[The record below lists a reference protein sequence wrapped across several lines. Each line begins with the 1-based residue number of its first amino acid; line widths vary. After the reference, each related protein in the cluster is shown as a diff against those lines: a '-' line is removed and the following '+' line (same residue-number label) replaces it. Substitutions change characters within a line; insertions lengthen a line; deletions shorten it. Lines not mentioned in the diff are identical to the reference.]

1 MPLDTVDESA
11 SVSLVWNVPL
21 IEKLALVGSIIGLG
35 LYLVLVLDGLFL
47 SGNGITWLKIAALTR
62 IPPPFL
68 GEGDN
73 LEWPERKRKEI
84 HHRVSSAS
92 SPEQSHEDVAITGS
106 AGTSN
111 SHEEKGQPDI
121 HPKETDIEVLDA
133 DAEHNRLL
141 ASWLENDDQLDG
153 SWAEKVLG
161 KEGTSQE
168 N

>member
-1 MPLDTVDESA
+1 MECAPNREA
-11 SVSLVWNVPL
+11 GNGG
-21 IEKLALVGSIIGLG
+21 AIIGLG
-35 LYLVLVLDGLFL
+35 FYLVLVLDGLLL
-47 SGNGITWLKIAALTR
+47 SGNGITWLKIASVTR
-62 IPPPFL
+62 IPRPFL

-73 LEWPERKRKEI
+73 LEWAERKRQEI
-84 HHRVSSAS
+84 HHDVSSVS
-92 SPEQSHEDVAITGS
+92 SPEQSHEEVAIFGS

-111 SHEEKGQPDI
+111 SHAENGQPDL
-121 HPKETDIEVLDA
+121 HPKETDLEVLAA

-161 KEGTSQE
+161 KEETSQE